1 MDPLQTTPGFAE
13 HERTRVGA
21 LYWEAF
27 GRKLR
32 PAFADDATGLALVHA
47 TLSPDQVLVARLG
60 DVIAGVCGFY
70 EGDRGA
76 VDLTWAALRRQLST
90 AASIRAG
97 LLLAVL
103 ARGERHGALVL
114 DGVCVDVDLRGHGIG
129 SALLAAAN
137 EHARRRSARVVRLS
151 VVDTNPRARALYQRL
166 GFQPVD
172 TGSLGPLRAVYG
184 FDRYT
189 VMEREVDQ

>member
-1 MDPLQTTPGFAE
+1 MDALQTTLGFAE
-13 HERTRVGA
+13 HQRTRVGA

-27 GRKLR
+27 GRKLG
-32 PAFADDATGLALVHA
+32 PAFADDATGLALVQA
-47 TLSPDQVLVARLG
+47 TLSPDRVLVARLG

-90 AASIRAG
+90 RASIRAG

-103 ARGERHGALVL
+103 ARGEHPGALVL
-114 DGVCVDVDLRGHGIG
+114 DGICVDADLRGHGIG
-129 SALLAAAN
+129 SALLVAAS
-137 EHARRRSARVVRLS
+137 EQARRRGARAVRLS

-172 TGSLGPLRAVYG
+172 AGSLGPLSAVYG
-184 FDRYT
+184 FGRYT

>member
-1 MDPLQTTPGFAE
+1 MDALQTAPGFAD

-32 PAFADDATGLALVHA
+32 PAFGDDPTGLALVQE
-47 TLSPDQVLVARLG
+47 TLSPDRVLVARLG

-70 EGDRGA
+70 EGDRSA
-76 VDLTWAALRRQLST
+76 VDVTWAALRRRLST
-90 AASIRAG
+90 GASIRAG

-103 ARGERHGALVL
+103 ARRERHDALVL
-114 DGVCVDVDLRGHGIG
+114 DGICVDGDLRGQGIG

-137 EHARRRSARVVRLS
+137 EHARLRGARAVRLS
-151 VVDTNPRARALYQRL
+151 VVDTNPRARALYHRL
-166 GFQPVD
+166 GFRPVD
-172 TGSLGPLRAVYG
+172 TGSLGPLSAVYG